1 MIRSLLRLFVT
12 LAAAL
17 LLAFPALAADRAIIV
32 LDASGSMW
40 AQIDGKSRIE
50 IARDSLK
57 QVLAGVPAD
66 LELGFMAYGHRSK
79 GDCNDIEMLVPPA
92 PGTADQISAAADA
105 LNPKGK
111 TPLTAAVEQA
121 ADALKYTEDKAT
133 VILITDGIETC
144 DADPCQLATDLEKK
158 GVDFTVNVV
167 GFGLSKSEGAAVK
180 CLADNTGGKYISADD
195 ENGLKDAIQ
204 VAVDTTPPPSSEEPA
219 PPSSSEEPTSDIN
232 FAPTATLSES
242 SDPLVD
248 GDGSIAWE
256 FHKVAADGTAGDWV
270 RTEYGNAYSGTI
282 DPGSYVLRAILDNVH
297 VNQPVTIA
305 AGQVA
310 RPAFDLN
317 AGYLDIRPLIAEG
330 ADVSADAAVE
340 ETFADGSGPATY
352 YGEAKAFVS
361 AGDTKVKVTIGAA
374 SVEQTIT
381 VAAGDRVSKD
391 IIVGAGHL
399 ALTASFAEGMPV
411 ADGGIYYD
419 VFEAKKDIQGNRK
432 EITGGYGPA
441 AAFDL
446 MPGDYVLVTK
456 LDAVSIEQPFSIK
469 AGEGLAVDVPLNAG
483 VLATT
488 IGDGDYLE
496 VFAPKKDIQGNRKS
510 FGGGYGPT
518 ISRTLPAGDYHLV
531 LTIVNGGGTK
541 EADATVK
548 AGERTETMI
557 P

>member
-1 MIRSLLRLFVT
+1 MRPLTRLLAGLM
-12 LAAAL
+12 AAL

-57 QVLAGVPAD
+57 QVLAGVPAE

-79 GDCNDIEMLVPPA
+79 GDCKDIEMLVPPA
-92 PGTADQISAAADA
+92 PGTAAEISAAADG

-144 DADPCQLATDLEKK
+144 AADPCALATDLEKK
-158 GVDFTVNVV
+158 GIDFTVNVV
-167 GFGLSKSEGAAVK
+167 GFGLSKSDGAAVK

-204 VAVDTTPPPSSEEPA
+204 VAVDTTPPPSSEEPP
-219 PPSSSEEPTSDIN
+219 PPSSSEEPTPTVN
-232 FAPTATLSES
+232 FAPTAVLSED

-256 FHKVAADGTAGDWV
+256 FHRVAADGTAGDPV
-270 RTEYGNAYSGTI
+270 RTEYGNAYRGTI
-282 DPGSYVLRAILDNVH
+282 EPGSYILRAILDNVH
-297 VNQPVTIA
+297 VDQPITIEA
-305 AGQVA
+305 DKTA
-310 RPAFDLN
+310 RPEFNLN
-317 AGYLDIRPLIAEG
+317 AGYIDIRPLIAEG
-330 ADVSADAAVE
+330 ADVSSNAAVE
-340 ETFADGSGPATY
+340 TTFADGSGPATF
-352 YGEAKAFVS
+352 YGEAKSFVP

-374 SVEQTIT
+374 AVEEVVT

-399 ALTASFAEGMPV
+399 ALTASYADGV
-411 ADGGIYYD
+411 AVEDGGIYYD
-419 VFEAKKDIQGNRK
+419 VFDAKKNIQGERK

-456 LDAVSIEQPFSIK
+456 LDAVIIEQPFSIK
-469 AGEGLAVDVPLNAG
+469 AAEGITLDVPLDAG
-483 VLATT
+483 ILATT
-488 IGDGDYLE
+488 IGDSDYLE
-496 VFAPKKDIQGNRKS
+496 VFAPKKNIQGNRKS

-531 LTIVNGGGTK
+531 LTVANDGGTK

-548 AGERTETMI
+548 AGERTETTL